1 MSAPLIPVFV
11 MKTLIAPTTTG
22 LTAVHVNKDS
32 LEMEHFVQVCKNS
45 NVIFHKCIRCQTNV
59 VCLLSVLLHQISM
72 SAPLI
77 LVPVMKT
84 PIAATVKVLIAVLV
98 NKDSVE
104 MEQFV
109 KVCKKM

>member
-1 MSAPLIPVFV
+1 
-11 MKTLIAPTTTG
+11 
-22 LTAVHVNKDS
+22 
-32 LEMEHFVQVCKNS
+32 
-45 NVIFHKCIRCQTNV
+45 
-59 VCLLSVLLHQISM
+59 M

-84 PIAATVKVLIAVLV
+84 LIAATVKVLIAVLV

-109 KVCKKM
+109 KVCKKT